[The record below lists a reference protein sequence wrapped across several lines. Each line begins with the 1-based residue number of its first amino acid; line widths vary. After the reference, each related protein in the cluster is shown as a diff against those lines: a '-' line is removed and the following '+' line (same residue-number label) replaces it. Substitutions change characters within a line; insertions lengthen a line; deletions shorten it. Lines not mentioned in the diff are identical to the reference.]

1 MITAHDLVSRLRDD
15 LATIE
20 QRLFTHP
27 WVAAVEAGR
36 LSRNGLILF
45 ATQQE
50 RIIRSDLKSVALLVH
65 RYAGTPSG
73 DFFGESLKTE
83 SAALTALGKFSLALG
98 TEVGGLAESR
108 PLASAQAYTHFVAYL
123 ALYGSDAE
131 FAAAF
136 LVNLPAWGK
145 NCGRLA
151 KALRARYG
159 MDDAGVAFFDLFAG
173 EAPGFAEAALAVIQ
187 GGLERDVS
195 PAAIGD
201 AASLLQQYELMYWDT
216 LWTASGAGA

>member
-27 WVAAVEAGR
+27 WVTAVEAGR

-45 ATQQE
+45 ATQQD

-65 RYAGTPSG
+65 RYAGTGSG

-83 SAALTALGKFSLALG
+83 AAALAALGRFVQALG
-98 TEVGGLAESR
+98 AEATPAESR
-108 PLASAQAYTHFVAYL
+108 PLAGAQAYTHFVAYL

-187 GGLERDVS
+187 GGLERGVS